1 MATTTKTNGKKL
13 RTQSE
18 DIRRTRME
26 TAVGNEITIHTG
38 RTLLQRLNVSLLGA
52 QEFLAGQPVTSPQDR
67 QRLAEIL
74 LEMLG

>member
-1 MATTTKTNGKKL
+1 
-13 RTQSE
+13 
-18 DIRRTRME
+18 ME